1 MIWLILGLLLWSGA
15 HFFKRFAP
23 GPRARLGD
31 AGKGLVA
38 LLSVAGI
45 VLMVIGYRAAE
56 PTYLWYLGGWAVHL
70 NNLLML
76 VAVALLGLGSSKSRL
91 RGTLRHPMLTGVIV
105 WALAHLMVNGDVP
118 SLVLFGG
125 LALWAVAEM
134 GVINRAEPAPA
145 PFTGGS
151 VKGDI
156 RLAVISVVVYA
167 VIAGIHIWIGPSP
180 FGG

>member
-38 LLSVAGI
+38 VLSVAGI

-56 PTYLWYLGGWAVHL
+56 LAHLWYLGGWAVHL

-76 VAVALLGLGSSKSRL
+76 VSVALLGLGSSKSRL
-91 RGTLRHPMLTGVIV
+91 RGTLRHPMLTRRHRLGGFALDGQRRCAKPCSV
-105 WALAHLMVNGDVP
+105 WWSCRLGRGRNDGHQPRRTGTC
-118 SLVLFGG
+118 
-125 LALWAVAEM
+125 AVH
-134 GVINRAEPAPA
+134 GW
-145 PFTGGS
+145 
-151 VKGDI
+151 
-156 RLAVISVVVYA
+156 
-167 VIAGIHIWIGPSP
+167 IA
-180 FGG
+180 

>member
-1 MIWLILGLLLWSGA
+1 MIWLILGLALWSGA
-15 HFFKRFAP
+15 HFFKRVAP

-38 LLSVAGI
+38 VLSVAGI
-45 VLMVIGYRAAE
+45 ALMVIGYRAAE

-70 NNLLML
+70 TDLLML
-76 VAVALLGLGSSKSRL
+76 IAVALMGLGSSKSRL
-91 RGTLRHPMLTGVIV
+91 RGALRHPMLTGVIL
-105 WALAHLMVNGDVP
+105 WAVLHLMVNGDAP

-125 LALWAVAEM
+125 LAVWAVAEM
-134 GVINRAEPAPA
+134 IVINRAEPAPE

-156 RLAVISVVVYA
+156 RLAAITLVVYA

-180 FGG
+180 FGA